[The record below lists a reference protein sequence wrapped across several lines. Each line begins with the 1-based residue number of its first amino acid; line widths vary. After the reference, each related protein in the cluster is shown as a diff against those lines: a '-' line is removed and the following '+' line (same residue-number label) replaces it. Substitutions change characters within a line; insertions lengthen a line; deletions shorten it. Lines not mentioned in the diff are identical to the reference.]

1 MGDKQMK
8 SIWMRLA
15 LALMAISASGILIST
30 ILSIKEMDYHFS
42 LYVSDVNQ
50 QHQQD
55 LLDILQNEYQRGQE
69 WSDRTLLKLESASR
83 VLGLQISLF
92 DNERRLI
99 RTFGKTISSAF
110 SSKEDM
116 IPIIDQGST
125 VGYIDIQYDNS
136 NAMSLEEHFQIAH
149 TNAMQ
154 WTMLAL
160 LLLVCIAS
168 IFIAKRIAKPI
179 VNLSD
184 AAQAVSKGDLSVR
197 VSLPQG
203 KDELTGLVQSFNNLV
218 QNLQRQDELRKR
230 LTSDIA
236 HELRTPLNTLLAQT
250 EGMLDGIWEASPEH
264 LEATRSEVLRLIR
277 IVSDLDQVIQAEAG
291 EMNISRDEINL
302 SEVAENIVD
311 SMTAAFQQQGIQLSS
326 RVITDGWV
334 VGDKQRM
341 AQVVSNLITNSLKH
355 TSQGGEVIVSVERR
369 ARTVEVKIMD
379 NGTGIS
385 PADLPFVFERFYRGD
400 RSRSREKGGSG
411 LGLTIVK
418 GIVEAHQGNITIES
432 VVGKGTSITLTFPA
446 IENIY

>member
-1 MGDKQMK
+1 MK

-15 LALMAISASGILIST
+15 LALMAVSASGILIST

-55 LLDILQNEYQRGQE
+55 LLDILQSEYQRGQG
-69 WSDRTLLKLESASR
+69 WNDRTQLKLESASR
-83 VLGLQISLF
+83 VLGLQIALF
-92 DNERRLI
+92 DSERRLI
-99 RTFGKTISSAF
+99 RTFGNMVSSAF
-110 SSKEDM
+110 TSKEDM
-116 IPIIDQGST
+116 IPIKDQGNT
-125 VGYIDIQYDNS
+125 VGYIDIRYDNS

-168 IFIAKRIAKPI
+168 IFIAKRIARPI
-179 VNLSD
+179 VDMSD

-197 VSLPQG
+197 VALPQG
-203 KDELTGLVQSFNNLV
+203 KDELAGLVQSFNNLV

-250 EGMLDGIWEASPEH
+250 EGMLDGIWESSPEH

-291 EMNISRDEINL
+291 ALTISHDVINL
-302 SEVAENIVD
+302 SKVAESIVD
-311 SMTAAFQQQGIQLSS
+311 SMTASFQQKGTQITCHL
-326 RVITDGWV
+326 ITDGWIK
-334 VGDKQRM
+334 GDKQRL
-341 AQVVSNLITNSLKH
+341 AQVFSNLITNSFKH
-355 TSQGGEVIVSVERR
+355 TLPGAEVMVSLEKKGRI
-369 ARTVEVKIMD
+369 VEVKVSD
-379 NGTGIS
+379 NGTGI
-385 PADLPFVFERFYRGD
+385 PPEDLPFVFERFYRGD
-400 RSRSREKGGSG
+400 RSRNREKGGTG

-418 GIVEAHQGNITIES
+418 GIVEAHHGDIFIHSE
-432 VVGKGTSITLTFPA
+432 VGKGTTVTLRFPA
-446 IENIY
+446 AECIS

>member
-1 MGDKQMK
+1 MK

-55 LLDILQNEYQRGQE
+55 LLEILQNEYQRGQG

-99 RTFGKTISSAF
+99 QTFGKTISSAF
-110 SSKEDM
+110 SNKVDM
-116 IPIIDQGST
+116 IPIKDQGNT
-125 VGYIDIQYDNS
+125 IGYIDIQYDNS

-369 ARTVEVKIMD
+369 ARTVEVKILD

-385 PADLPFVFERFYRGD
+385 PEDLPFVFERFYRGD

-432 VVGKGTSITLTFPA
+432 EVGKGTSITLTFPA

>member
-1 MGDKQMK
+1 MK

-15 LALMAISASGILIST
+15 LALMAVSASGILIST
-30 ILSIKEMDYHFS
+30 ILSIKEMNYHFS

-55 LLDILQNEYQRGQE
+55 LLDILQSEYQRGQG
-69 WSDRTLLKLESASR
+69 WNDRTQLKLESASR
-83 VLGLQISLF
+83 VLGLQIALF
-92 DNERRLI
+92 DNERKLI
-99 RTFGKTISSAF
+99 RTFGKTVSSAF
-110 SSKEDM
+110 TSKEDM
-116 IPIIDQGST
+116 IPIREQGIT

-154 WTMLAL
+154 WTMIAL

-179 VNLSD
+179 VNISD
-184 AAQAVSKGDLSVR
+184 AAQTVSKGDLSVR
-197 VSLPQG
+197 VALPQG
-203 KDELTGLVQSFNNLV
+203 KDELSGLVQSFNNLV
-218 QNLQRQDELRKR
+218 ENLQRQEELRKR

-277 IVSDLDQVIQAEAG
+277 IVNDLDQVIQAEAG
-291 EMNISRDEINL
+291 ALNISQEVINL
-302 SEVAENIVD
+302 SQVVENIVG
-311 SMTAAFQQQGIQLSS
+311 SMTAAFQLQGIHITSQLKTAGW
-326 RVITDGWV
+326 IT
-334 VGDKQRM
+334 GDKQRI

-355 TSQGGEVIVSVERR
+355 SKKGGKVIVSVEKKGEII
-369 ARTVEVKIMD
+369 EVKVID
-379 NGTGIS
+379 SGTGIS
-385 PADLPFVFERFYRGD
+385 SDDLPFVFERFYRGD
-400 RSRSREKGGSG
+400 RSRNREKGGTG

-432 VVGKGTSITLTFPA
+432 EVGKGTTVTLRFPVT
-446 IENIY
+446 ESSSQN

>member
-1 MGDKQMK
+1 MK

-15 LALMAISASGILIST
+15 LALMAVSASGILIST

-55 LLDILQNEYQRGQE
+55 LLEILQNEYQRGQG
-69 WSDRTLLKLESASR
+69 WNDRTLVKLESASR
-83 VLGLQISLF
+83 VLGVQISLF
-92 DNERRLI
+92 DHERTLI
-99 RTFGKTISSAF
+99 RTFGKTVSSAF
-110 SSKEDM
+110 SSKDDM
-116 IPIIDQGST
+116 IPIKDNEKT

-179 VNLSD
+179 VNMSE
-184 AAQAVSKGDLSVR
+184 AAQQVSKGDLSIR
-197 VSLPQG
+197 VALPKG
-203 KDELTGLVQSFNNLV
+203 KDELTVLVQAFNNLV
-218 QNLQRQDELRKR
+218 RNLQRQEELRKR

-250 EGMLDGIWEASPEH
+250 EGMLDGIWEASPDH

-291 EMNISRDEINL
+291 ALKFSKEVTNL
-302 SEVAENIVD
+302 SQVVEGIVD
-311 SMTAAFQQQGIQLSS
+311 SMTAAFQLHGINLTSQLN
-326 RVITDGWV
+326 TDGWI

-355 TSQGGEVIVSVERR
+355 SSQGGEVIVSVEKKGSC
-369 ARTVEVKIMD
+369 VEVKVKD
-379 NGTGIS
+379 NGAGIS
-385 PADLPFVFERFYRGD
+385 PEDLPFVFERFYRGD
-400 RSRSREKGGSG
+400 RSRSREKGGTG

-432 VVGKGTSITLTFPA
+432 GIGKGTIITLTFPA
-446 IENIY
+446 VENKF